1 MYYKLIVVSTLVN
14 NTSFAR
20 TMVNT
25 SCLCYRLYN
34 PMYTV
39 QANLKHIKIKPFY
52 IKAFNKEKAIR
63 PIQEVAIIDLDL
75 EGFTDQVQF
84 YITPLSKYNMYLG
97 ILQIKKRRVGIN
109 KEGEQI

>member
-25 SCLCYRLYN
+25 SCLYYRLCN

-39 QANLKHIKIKPFY
+39 WANLKHIKIKPFY
-52 IKAFNKEKAIR
+52 IEAFNREKAIR
-63 PIQEVAIIDLDL
+63 PIQEVAVIDLDL
-75 EGFTDQVQF
+75 EGFTD
-84 YITPLSKYNMYLG
+84 
-97 ILQIKKRRVGIN
+97 
-109 KEGEQI
+109 